1 MTLINS
7 EAIFTHIDQR
17 LSAALLSIRNGGGED
32 RRAGVQDRCRR
43 RSSLFCSSMD
53 TTVNQ

>member
-7 EAIFTHIDQR
+7 EAIYTHIDQR

-53 TTVNQ
+53 TTINQ